1 MGTLDKEIEA
11 FEKMKSTLVE
21 HHPGKFVIIYKE
33 KLVGSYD
40 TFENAAKEAVNRFGK
55 GPYLIRKVGDEPF
68 VLPVSVAY
76 KALYAHN

>member
-40 TFENAAKEAVNRFGK
+40 TFENAAKEAEIGR
-55 GPYLIRKVGDEPF
+55 
-68 VLPVSVAY
+68 
-76 KALYAHN
+76 AHV